1 MVNPVEACRLMQ
13 VACAGVTGAFYMSD
27 VTMNN
32 NAASFSGGAMHTEGV
47 VEIGIANNITMVGNS
62 AGTFGGAINSFAGS
76 NYTFVNS
83 VISSNVGGYYGG
95 GVMVTFAFF
104 TASNTIFE
112 GNS

>member
-1 MVNPVEACRLMQ
+1 
-13 VACAGVTGAFYMSD
+13 MSD
-27 VTMNN
+27 LIMRD

-47 VEIGIANNITMVGNS
+47 VEIGIANNITMLRNS

-83 VISSNVGGYYGG
+83 VISGNVGGYYGG